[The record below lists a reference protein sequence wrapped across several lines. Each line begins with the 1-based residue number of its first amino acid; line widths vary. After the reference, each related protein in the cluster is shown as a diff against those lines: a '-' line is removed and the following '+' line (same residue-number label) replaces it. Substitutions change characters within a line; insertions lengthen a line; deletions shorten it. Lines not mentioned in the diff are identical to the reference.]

1 MPYIFLN
8 DKPDRFFC
16 SQQALT
22 RHETADLV
30 KKCDKNGKDA
40 RSGRPKQ
47 RMPLQPVSSSA
58 PGLTGQIL
66 LAQPAEVLS
75 FCCFFR
81 LQREVPERLPPWLP
95 ACPSGSPKKEK
106 TGTGRKVF
114 VRFRF
119 GSSSF
124 GSVSRISLRKWRRT
138 LLHRAVHSLCTCPR
152 K

>member
-1 MPYIFLN
+1 MLPYIFLN

-30 KKCDKNGKDA
+30 KKCDKNGKGA

-66 LAQPAEVLS
+66 LAQPTEVLS

-81 LQREVPERLPPWLP
+81 LGLPLRLPP
-95 ACPSGSPKKEK
+95 KRKNRN
-106 TGTGRKVF
+106 GTKGLRPVP
-114 VRFRF
+114 VRQQFF
-119 GSSSF
+119 
-124 GSVSRISLRKWRRT
+124 RISLPDQ
-138 LLHRAVHSLCTCPR
+138 SP
-152 K
+152 